1 MTDVETIAE
10 RLTEAQRDTM
20 LGHLVEISPDEAQ
33 ALIDAGL
40 KEKPFE
46 QKEIVMRQVWPT
58 TKKGLAVRNH
68 LKGLPNDGR

>member
-1 MTDVETIAE
+1 MTDVKKIAE
-10 RLTEAQRDTM
+10 ELTQAQRDTM

-46 QKEIVMRQVWPT
+46 QKEIITRQVWPA
-58 TKKGLAVRNH
+58 TKKGLALRDH
-68 LKGLPNDGR
+68 LKRLPNDQ